1 MIKFMYIKRFRELVS
16 ERRTFDNSKV
26 HKLQALYR
34 MSSFIIWLLEIVVFD
49 FRFNLNGRLT
59 QHFTYEFNG
68 IKRKLILN

>member
-16 ERRTFDNSKV
+16 ERGTFDNSKV

-49 FRFNLNGRLT
+49 FRFNRNGRLT
-59 QHFTYEFNG
+59 STLLSSLMELREN
-68 IKRKLILN
+68 

>member
-16 ERRTFDNSKV
+16 ERGTFDNSKV

-59 QHFTYEFNG
+59 STLLSSLMELREN
-68 IKRKLILN
+68 